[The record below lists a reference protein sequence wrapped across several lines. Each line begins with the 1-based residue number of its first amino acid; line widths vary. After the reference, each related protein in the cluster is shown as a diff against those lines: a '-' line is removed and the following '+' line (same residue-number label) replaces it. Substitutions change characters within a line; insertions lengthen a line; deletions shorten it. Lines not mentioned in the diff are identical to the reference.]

1 MCSTR
6 FVADHPICLA
16 MVLGPGSFNTGAV
29 QECAPFSPS
38 TSITVYGTAY
48 QCNAQISDLIASCGI
63 DSCFLPGSGDDGH
76 PRKSYQGWGFDVPM
90 YPLAA
95 FNSRFPG
102 FGIYS
107 LTVSSLLFFGKLSA
121 FTPSTADH
129 CHDIGPFFPSGPP
142 SDTQAERLVST
153 SDLPDK
159 TAVIMP
165 SSIYD
170 HKDGPCKIF
179 WIFLCVH

>member
-1 MCSTR
+1 M
-6 FVADHPICLA
+6 FD
-16 MVLGPGSFNTGAV
+16 VLYSFRGRPPDLSCNGIGPGLVQHWVLVLSYCEDNPSSAV

-63 DSCFLPGSGDDGH
+63 DSCFLPGDDGH
-76 PRKSYQGWGFDVPM
+76 PRKSYQGWGFDVIPM

-107 LTVSSLLFFGKLSA
+107 LSVPSLLFF
-121 FTPSTADH
+121 
-129 CHDIGPFFPSGPP
+129 
-142 SDTQAERLVST
+142 AERLVST

-165 SSIYD
+165 SGIYD

>member
-1 MCSTR
+1 M
-6 FVADHPICLA
+6 FD
-16 MVLGPGSFNTGAV
+16 VLYSFRGRPPDLSCNGIGPGLVQHWVLVLSYCEDNPSSAV

-63 DSCFLPGSGDDGH
+63 DSCFLPGDDGH
-76 PRKSYQGWGFDVPM
+76 PRKSYQGWGFDVIPM

-107 LTVSSLLFFGKLSA
+107 LSVPSLLFFGELSA
-121 FTPSTADH
+121 FTPSTPDH
-129 CHDIGPFFPSGPP
+129 LI
-142 SDTQAERLVST
+142 TVMT
-153 SDLPDK
+153 SDLSFLR
-159 TAVIMP
+159 VRHRI
-165 SSIYD
+165 
-170 HKDGPCKIF
+170 HKPND
-179 WIFLCVH
+179 WFLLQISQTRLLL